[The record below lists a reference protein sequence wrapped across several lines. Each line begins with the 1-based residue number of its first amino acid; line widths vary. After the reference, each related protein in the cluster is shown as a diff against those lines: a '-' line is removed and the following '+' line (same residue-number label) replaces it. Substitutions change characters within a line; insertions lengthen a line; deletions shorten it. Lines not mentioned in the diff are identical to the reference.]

1 MEQQEEVLSPPF
13 LKVTPHDHAA
23 WVILSSCLLLILTV
37 IVVLVTLIS
46 RARVLRKLVL
56 CDMLLSLATILM
68 FVETVCINFACS
80 HGLGRHRDTLSE
92 KLFQSFSKFFYT
104 SQILAL
110 ASLACSKAALA
121 LLIIYIKPLSA
132 VLHACRALL
141 AVIAAWGIAGV
152 VALAAQCD
160 APRPWDFSEGRCVNQ
175 QALYIGLGALS
186 IITDV
191 ALVILP
197 FFLVFQVQLPTR
209 KRLTIVSFFC
219 IRILVPI
226 FTIFCLTSQNRYFDA
241 KPLDKTWYAVHPTI
255 WAQATLSIS
264 IITSCIPSL
273 KRVLADLQTGL
284 MAGRV
289 TEFLEL
295 SISGGSYSATAS
307 QANNSG
313 LKTTAKPRQAL
324 TNNNNMYGAGTIDQN
339 GGEALHA
346 GEKRGHRTRK
356 GYMNSVLRGR
366 GGDPNNNNHN
376 QSLNG
381 GRAKKNDETTKQGEP
396 GQEEEQT
403 TNPNNAIVQTI
414 GYEVRYDNEGEQR
427 VSNDQSCCGADH
439 LHHAASSQQ

>member
-46 RARVLRKLVL
+46 RARVLRKL
-56 CDMLLSLATILM
+56 ILM
-68 FVETVCINFACS
+68 FVETICINFACS
-80 HGLGRHRDTLSE
+80 NGLGRHRNVLSE
-92 KLFQSFSKFFYT
+92 KLFQSFSKFFYA

-110 ASLACSKAALA
+110 ASLACSKAALT
-121 LLIIYIKPLSA
+121 LLIIYIKPLTA
-132 VLHACRALL
+132 VLYACRGLL
-141 AVIAAWGIAGV
+141 GAIAAWSIAGV

-160 APRPWDFSEGRCVNQ
+160 APRPWDFSQGRCVNQ

-226 FTIFCLTSQNRYFDA
+226 FMIFCLTSQNQYFDA
-241 KPLDKTWYAVHPTI
+241 KPPDKTWHAVHPTI

-264 IITSCIPSL
+264 IITACIPSL
-273 KRVLADLQTGL
+273 KRVMADLQTGL

-313 LKTTAKPRQAL
+313 MNTTAQPRQTL
-324 TNNNNMYGAGTIDQN
+324 TNIYGVDTIDEN

-346 GEKRGHRTRK
+346 GEKRGNRTRK
-356 GYMNSVLRGR
+356 GYMNSILRGR
-366 GGDPNNNNHN
+366 GRDPKKNNDDDG
-376 QSLNG
+376 QTLSG
-381 GRAKKNDETTKQGEP
+381 GRAEKNVETTKQGEP
-396 GQEEEQT
+396 GEEEEHIT
-403 TNPNNAIVQTI
+403 ADPNNAIVQTI
-414 GYEVRYDNEGEQR
+414 GYEVRFDQEVEQR
-427 VSNDQSCCGADH
+427 VSSDQLCGGADH

>member
-13 LKVTPHDHAA
+13 LKVTPHDHGA
-23 WVILSSCLLLILTV
+23 WVIMSSCLLLILTV

-80 HGLGRHRDTLSE
+80 NGLGRHRDALSE
-92 KLFQSFSKFFYT
+92 KLFQSFSKFFYA

-110 ASLACSKAALA
+110 ASLACSKAALT
-121 LLIIYIKPLSA
+121 LLIIRIKPLSA
-132 VLHACRALL
+132 VLYACRSLL
-141 AVIAAWGIAGV
+141 GAIAAWGIAGV

-160 APRPWDFSEGRCVNQ
+160 TPRPWDFSEGRCVNR

-226 FTIFCLTSQNRYFDA
+226 FTIFCITSQNQYFDA
-241 KPLDKTWYAVHPTI
+241 KPPDKTWYAVHPTI

-264 IITSCIPSL
+264 IITACIPSL
-273 KRVLADLQTGL
+273 KRVMADLQTGL

-289 TEFLEL
+289 TEFFEL
-295 SISGGSYSATAS
+295 SISGGSHSATAS

-313 LKTTAKPRQAL
+313 LKTTAQPREAM
-324 TNNNNMYGAGTIDQN
+324 TNMYGVGTIDEN
-339 GGEALHA
+339 RSDALHA
-346 GEKRGHRTRK
+346 GEKRGNRTRK
-356 GYMNSVLRGR
+356 GYMNAILRGR
-366 GGDPNNNNHN
+366 RGHPNHNNNDGK
-376 QSLNG
+376 SLYS
-381 GRAKKNDETTKQGEP
+381 GRAEKKAETTKQGEP
-396 GQEEEQT
+396 DQEQEHT
-403 TNPNNAIVQTI
+403 TDHNNAIVQTI
-414 GYEVRYDNEGEQR
+414 GYEVRFDKEGEQR
-427 VSNDQSCCGADH
+427 VSNDQLCGGADH